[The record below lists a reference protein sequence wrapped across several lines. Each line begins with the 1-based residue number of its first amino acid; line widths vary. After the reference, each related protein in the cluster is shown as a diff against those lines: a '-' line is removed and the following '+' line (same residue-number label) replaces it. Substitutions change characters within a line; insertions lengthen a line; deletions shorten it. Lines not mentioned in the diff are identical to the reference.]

1 MTMLDWT
8 KISDNPVRT
17 DVTVLI
23 ANELRNRRRCTFQT
37 AYFGFLSEFVTGRR
51 VLDIGVVE
59 HDISHIESPTWK
71 HRFIKEHAAHV
82 LGVDIIADK
91 IELLKH
97 RGFNV
102 KQVDA
107 TSDDDLGER
116 FDRVVIGDVI
126 EHVDNPVR
134 LLQFAGRHVTADG
147 EILVSTPN
155 PFFLH
160 SIWNTLVRG
169 TFVGNVDH
177 VSWVSPAAALEIGRR
192 AGLCLDE
199 YWLVLAGGTYKGIAI
214 RNVLHKLVGDSEL
227 LASKFAYIYKHPAN
241 LTV

>member
-1 MTMLDWT
+1 MLDWT
-8 KISDNPVRT
+8 QISDNPVSA
-17 DVTVLI
+17 DVTALVT
-23 ANELRNRRRCTFQT
+23 NELRSRRRRTFQT
-37 AYFGFLSEFVTGRR
+37 AYFDFLSEFVTGRQ

-59 HDISHIESPTWK
+59 HDIGHMESPQWK
-71 HRFIKEHAAHV
+71 HKFVKERAAHV

-91 IELLKH
+91 IELLKS

-102 KQVDA
+102 KQADA
-107 TSDDDLGER
+107 TSNEDLGER

-126 EHVDNPVR
+126 EHVNNPVR

-147 EILVSTPN
+147 QILASTPN

-177 VSWVSPAAALEIGRR
+177 ISWVSPAAALEIGRR
-192 AGLCLDE
+192 AGLCLEE
-199 YWLVLAGGTYKGIAI
+199 YWLVLAGETYKGIAI
-214 RNVLHKLVGDSEL
+214 RNVLNKIIPDSEL
-227 LASKFAYIYKHPAN
+227 LASKFAYIYKHPKY
-241 LTV
+241 LTA

>member
-1 MTMLDWT
+1 MLDWT
-8 KISDNPVRT
+8 KISDNPVSAEVIVPIT
-17 DVTVLI
+17 
-23 ANELRNRRRCTFQT
+23 NELRSRRRSTPQT
-37 AYFGFLSEFVTGRR
+37 AYFDFLSAFVTGRR

-59 HDISHIESPTWK
+59 HDLSHMESPTWK

-91 IELLKH
+91 IELLKN

-102 KQVDA
+102 KQADA
-107 TSDDDLGER
+107 TSDEDLDER

-126 EHVDNPVR
+126 EHVNNPVQ
-134 LLQFAGRHVTADG
+134 LLQFAGRHTTPDG
-147 EILVSTPN
+147 QILVSTPN

-192 AGLCLDE
+192 AGLCLEE
-199 YWLVLAGGTYKGIAI
+199 YWLVLAGETYKGIAI
-214 RNVLHKLVGDSEL
+214 RNVLNKLIPDSEL
-227 LASKFAYIYKHPAN
+227 LASKFAYIYKHPQRPIA
-241 LTV
+241 